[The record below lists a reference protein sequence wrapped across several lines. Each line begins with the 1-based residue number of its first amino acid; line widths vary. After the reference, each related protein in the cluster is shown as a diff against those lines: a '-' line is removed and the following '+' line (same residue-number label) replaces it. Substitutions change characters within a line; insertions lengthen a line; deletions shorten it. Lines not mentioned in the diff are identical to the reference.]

1 MRDENSK
8 KSKVNTW
15 VVLSL
20 FPFCSHFLEI
30 VIFVFSK
37 EFLFFA
43 FLQVFILL
51 DILFWLLKLSWSKKL
66 VRKWFNIKGKTEE
79 FQSDEVVYGG
89 RYLMSSGFWAWK
101 KKRNFVLV
109 NWGFLEI
116 MSTRISVRGSGKV
129 CLYFTLLGSHLWDFS
144 GYVVVVWAVGGESF
158 IVFSFLCLLFHFGGG
173 WVDGRSHIL
182 CLMSLLTGECF
193 CIMIRITRVLVKFL
207 EDTEIL

>member
-30 VIFVFSK
+30 VLFVFSK

-89 RYLMSSGFWAWK
+89 RYLMSSGFELE
-101 KKRNFVLV
+101 KKRETLFWWIGV
-109 NWGFLEI
+109 FLKLWALEYLCEVVVRFAFI
-116 MSTRISVRGSGKV
+116 LPSWDLTYGISVV
-129 CLYFTLLGSHLWDFS
+129 MLLLYEQLEVNL
-144 GYVVVVWAVGGESF
+144 
-158 IVFSFLCLLFHFGGG
+158 LLFSLFSVCCFILE
-173 WVDGRSHIL
+173 VDG
-182 CLMSLLTGECF
+182 
-193 CIMIRITRVLVKFL
+193 
-207 EDTEIL
+207 